1 MTMRNYFNDSC
12 ELSPGQL
19 AAIDLCMCAIVV
31 LAIVI
36 VIALAVQ

>member
-1 MTMRNYFNDSC
+1 MTARDYFHDSG

-31 LAIVI
+31 LAIII
-36 VIALAVQ
+36 VLAMAVQ